1 MGPMGSK
8 GTRALWG
15 LWALWAMLP
24 MDPVGPWGPV
34 GSIVPRDDNN
44 YEGNDNCGAH
54 HVVREQVMPI
64 WGGGTPI

>member
-64 WGGGTPI
+64 GGGGTPI